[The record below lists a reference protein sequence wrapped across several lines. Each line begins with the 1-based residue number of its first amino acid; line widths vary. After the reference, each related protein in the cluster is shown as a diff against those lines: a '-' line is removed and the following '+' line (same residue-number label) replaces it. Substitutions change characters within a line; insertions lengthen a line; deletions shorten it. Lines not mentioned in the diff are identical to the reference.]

1 MKGYDFYTIDFDIY
15 DFLEYI
21 HLHQITI
28 YRLNKKQEY
37 SFYSNYKYRKL
48 LKENPHIHYKYST
61 GIIGMFFRFNID
73 KMIALFL
80 SCIFLFGLSNTIFD
94 VQIIGDSI
102 KHKEMIQTEL
112 NDFKI
117 PFFFN
122 EKGILQQLIKLNDHL
137 NWYELIHKGSK
148 IEIHYLPRFKEEI
161 SVNHTYDL
169 IAEKEGVIASFDVSK
184 GNKVV
189 SLNQKVNKG
198 DLLVSQITIDSQM
211 NEKTSEVIGSVY
223 AYTFYKVD
231 IEIVNKY
238 PIGLGYYVCILR
250 SRMQFDLEDD
260 EKIVKEISLHFSE
273 DLDTIRMSNYYVLYE
288 KISIVGE

>member
-1 MKGYDFYTIDFDIY
+1 MKGYDFYSIDFDIY

-28 YRLNKKQEY
+28 YRLNKNQSY
-37 SFYSNYKYRKL
+37 TFYSTYKYRKIL
-48 LKENPHIHYKYST
+48 IENSHIHYKYST
-61 GIIGMFFRFNID
+61 GIIGMFFRFNIE
-73 KMIALFL
+73 KIIALLL
-80 SCIFLFGLSNTIFD
+80 SCIFLFGLTNTIFD
-94 VQIIGDSI
+94 VQIIGESI
-102 KHKEMIQTEL
+102 KHQTMIQKEL

-117 PFFFN
+117 PFFYN
-122 EKGILQQLIKLNDHL
+122 KKGIYKQLIKLNDHL

-148 IEIHYLPRFKEEI
+148 IQIHYLPRYTEGI
-161 SVNHTYDL
+161 GVNHTYDL

-198 DLLVSQITIDSQM
+198 DLLVSQITLDSQM

-223 AYTFYKVD
+223 AYTFHKVD
-231 IEIVNKY
+231 IEIENKY
-238 PIGLGYYVCILR
+238 PIGIGYYVCLLR
-250 SRMQFDLEDD
+250 SRMQLELNED
-260 EKIVKEISLHFSE
+260 ERIIKEISLHFSE

-288 KISIVGE
+288 KISICI